1 MLFTNGEWIQYPN
14 ETFLLRVKG
23 DSMAQANI
31 DNGDYVMI
39 RQQLHQMKKLLQQ
52 ILMGMRH

>member
-1 MLFTNGEWIQYPN
+1 MT
-14 ETFLLRVKG
+14 
-23 DSMAQANI
+23 QANI